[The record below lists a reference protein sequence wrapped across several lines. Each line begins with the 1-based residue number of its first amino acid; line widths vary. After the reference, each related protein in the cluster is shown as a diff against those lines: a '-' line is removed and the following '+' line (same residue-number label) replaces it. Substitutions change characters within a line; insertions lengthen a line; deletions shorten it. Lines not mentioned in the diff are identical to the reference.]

1 MSEQD
6 ETPVQDQGR
15 GNSAFYAC
23 SVSFKTIA
31 LCILILLFQVLQHEK
46 LDEHLALAQSSPDF
60 PDWWECGKHDKDLLL
75 GVSKYVA

>member
-23 SVSFKTIA
+23 SVSFKTFMY
-31 LCILILLFQVLQHEK
+31 LGSPVSG
-46 LDEHLALAQSSPDF
+46 LAT
-60 PDWWECGKHDKDLLL
+60 
-75 GVSKYVA
+75 